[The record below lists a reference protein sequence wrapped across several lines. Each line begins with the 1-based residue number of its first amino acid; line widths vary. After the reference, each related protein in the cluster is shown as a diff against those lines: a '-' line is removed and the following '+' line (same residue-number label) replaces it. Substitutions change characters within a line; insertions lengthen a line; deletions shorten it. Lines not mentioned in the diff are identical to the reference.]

1 MEQEISK
8 TTELQKTDK
17 ESNKQLQNLQLEQ
30 SKTMELIQQAVTH
43 EQWKIIEETIYYQVS
58 LGAYFGDIL
67 ALLKSLMLQILH
79 VYLNF
84 KHDVRIK

>member
-8 TTELQKTDK
+8 TTELEKTDQ

-30 SKTMELIQQAVTH
+30 SKTMDLIQQAVTH
-43 EQWKIIEETIYYQVS
+43 EQWKMIEETIHNQVS

-84 KHDVRIK
+84 KHGVRIE